1 MAKRTAIVDLGSN
14 SVRLVI
20 FEKTSRYAFHILCE
34 HKRKVRIGEN
44 AYNNGKVLQDEA
56 MQRAEATLAYFKEVA
71 LKQKCRKILIV
82 GTSALRDAPNRQIFI
97 KNIQKRLKLN
107 IRCIDGKT
115 ESYLGGVA
123 ALNLLSNIRNA
134 TTLDIGGGSS
144 ELCLIKEGKIVDC
157 ISLDIG
163 TVRLKELFYDKG
175 KEKELDDFLAPILE
189 QIPAHFAND
198 KLIAIGGSLRAISS
212 AIMQKNAYPLQ
223 TLHELCYSLSDEKK
237 FIQDIINAPNELL
250 GRYFIKKERF
260 DTIKEGALIFLNVA
274 KRLQSKEIITSGVG
288 IREGVYLNDILPF
301 NKKFPHN
308 FNPSIKSLQDR
319 FLGKEK
325 SSVVHYAEQIFDAL
339 LTLHQVKAEFKANLL
354 NAAKLCEIGVYL
366 DFYYAS
372 EHSAY
377 FILNAL
383 NYNMSHQEKTLIA
396 TLIRLSGKRNDEFIE
411 RYKNL
416 LPENDTLMWLNFILA
431 LAKLL
436 AQNHFG
442 ERIECHYSDNILY
455 IHSDKFIDIPKE
467 ALRKITLPETI
478 ALALNQ
484 KCYNVRLVS
493 QLMVK
498 V

>member
-1 MAKRTAIVDLGSN
+1 MAKRTAVVDLGSN

-71 LKQKCRKILIV
+71 TKQKCRKILIV

-97 KNIQKRLKLN
+97 KNIKNRLKLS

-115 ESYLGGVA
+115 ESYLGGLA
-123 ALNLLSNIRNA
+123 ALNLLSNVKNA

-144 ELCLIKEGKIVDC
+144 ELCLIKEGRIEDC

-163 TVRLKELFYDKG
+163 TVRLKELFYDRG
-175 KEKELDDFLAPILE
+175 KEKELDKFLEPILA
-189 QIPAHFAND
+189 QIPPHFCND

-212 AIMQKNAYPLQ
+212 AIMEKNAYPLQ
-223 TLHELCYSLSDEKK
+223 TLHEFCYTLNDEKN
-237 FIQDIINAPNELL
+237 FIYDIINAPNERLHEF
-250 GRYFIKKERF
+250 FIKKERF
-260 DTIKEGALIFLNVA
+260 DTIKEGARIFLNVA
-274 KRLQSKEIITSGVG
+274 KKLQSKEIITSGVG
-288 IREGVYLNDILPF
+288 IREGVYLNDILPAH
-301 NKKFPHN
+301 KKFPHN

-319 FLGKEK
+319 FLGGEK
-325 SSVVHYAEQIFDAL
+325 SSVAHYAGQIFDAL
-339 LTLHQVKAEFKANLL
+339 LPLHQVGAELRANLL
-354 NAAKLCEIGVYL
+354 NAAKLCEIGAYL
-366 DFYYAS
+366 DFYYAN

-383 NYNMSHQEKTLIA
+383 NYNISHQEKTLIA
-396 TLIRLSGKRNDEFIE
+396 TLIKLAGKRSDDFVEL
-411 RYKNL
+411 YKDL
-416 LPENDTLMWLNFILA
+416 LPDNDTLMWLNFILA

-436 AQNHFG
+436 AQNHFSQK
-442 ERIECHYSDNILY
+442 IECAYAGNILY
-455 IHSDKFIDIPKE
+455 IHSPKFIDIPKE
-467 ALRKITLPETI
+467 ALRKIALPETI

-484 KCYNVRLVS
+484 KL
-493 QLMVK
+493 
-498 V
+498 

>member
-1 MAKRTAIVDLGSN
+1 MAKRTAVVDLGSN

-44 AYNNGKVLQDEA
+44 AYNNGKVLQEEA

-71 LKQKCRKILIV
+71 LKQKCKKILIV
-82 GTSALRDAPNRQIFI
+82 GTSALRDAPNRSIFI
-97 KNIQKRLKLN
+97 KNIKNHLKLN

-115 ESYLGGVA
+115 ESYLGGLA
-123 ALNLLSNIRNA
+123 ALNLLSNIKNA

-144 ELCLIKEGKIVDC
+144 ELCLIKNGKIEDC

-175 KEKELDDFLAPILE
+175 KEKELDHFLNPILE
-189 QIPAHFAND
+189 LIPEHFCNE
-198 KLIAIGGSLRAISS
+198 KLIAIGGSLRALSG

-223 TLHELCYSLSDEKK
+223 NLHEFCYALEHEKK
-237 FIQDIINAPNELL
+237 FIQDIIGAPTDLL
-250 GRYFIKKERF
+250 GDYFIKKERF
-260 DTIKEGALIFLNVA
+260 DTIKEGALIFLKVA
-274 KRLQSKEIITSGVG
+274 KKLQSKEIITSSVG

-301 NKKFPHN
+301 NKRFPNN

-319 FLGKEK
+319 FLSKEK
-325 SSVVHYAEQIFDAL
+325 SAVAHYSSQIFDAL
-339 LTLHQVKAEFKANLL
+339 SSLHQLENSYKTDLL
-354 NAAKLCEIGVYL
+354 NAAKLCDIGTCL

-383 NYNMSHQEKTLIA
+383 NYNISHQEKILIA
-396 TLIRLSGKRNDEFIE
+396 TLIKLAGKKTDEFIE
-411 RYKNL
+411 LYKDL
-416 LPENDTLMWLNFILA
+416 LPPSDTLMWLNFILA

-442 ERIECHYSDNILY
+442 ERIECHYADNILY
-455 IHSDKFIDIPKE
+455 IHSQKFIDLPKE
-467 ALRKITLPETI
+467 ALRKIVLPETI

-484 KCYNVRLVS
+484 KSY
-493 QLMVK
+493 
-498 V
+498 